1 MSAVDTEAKG
11 KLDFKVKID
20 QTAAC
25 QRHIVVTVPRA
36 EIDRYFRE
44 AYSEIAPRADLPGF
58 RQGKIPRKLLESRF
72 KKTVADQV
80 KSSLVMD
87 SLQQITEG
95 GDISAIAEPDMDYGA
110 VKLPDSGDFTFE
122 FKIEVRPE
130 FQSPKWEGL
139 KLTKT
144 EFTLTDQEVETQL
157 VRTLDRITP
166 GEPWDGE
173 AQLGDRLIL
182 DGEFSQ
188 GGRRISGF
196 EESLVILRAE
206 LSLADCIIENFGEL
220 MTGSKEGDRISTKV
234 KIMETS
240 LNEALRGQEVDATF
254 KVVEI
259 RRVNVEALN
268 STQLSSLGF
277 DDTEEFSTQLSS
289 LGFDDTEELRD
300 FVRSELTRQ
309 SEYHQNQLL
318 RDQITK
324 ELTVGADW
332 ELPTG
337 MVRRQAERELQRRV
351 LEMRRNGFSDDQIRT
366 VVNSMRRNIE
376 ELTRGALREHFV
388 LEKLAEDLKIEPT
401 DEQYEAE
408 IKLISEQSDST
419 VRQVKAKL
427 DRTGQM
433 DALRNQIIERLV
445 IERIVA
451 ASDLTTVKGDSIL
464 KKEPKEFA
472 VEFLVAPVS
481 QSLPEAKYDDLPEDG
496 ADDKSPVK
504 PT

>member
-144 EFTLTDQEVETQL
+144 EFTLTEQEVETQL

-173 AQLGDRLIL
+173 AQLGDRLVL
-182 DGEFSQ
+182 DAEFSQ

-220 MTGSKEGDRISTKV
+220 MSGSKEGDRISTKV
-234 KIMETS
+234 KVMETS

-268 STQLSSLGF
+268 SAQLSSLGF
-277 DDTEEFSTQLSS
+277 DDT
-289 LGFDDTEELRD
+289 DELRD

-332 ELPTG
+332 ELPSG

-351 LEMRRNGFSDDQIRT
+351 LEMRRNGFSDDQI
-366 VVNSMRRNIE
+366 
-376 ELTRGALREHFV
+376 
-388 LEKLAEDLKIEPT
+388 AEDLKIEPT
-401 DEQYEAE
+401 EEQYEAE

>member
-277 DDTEEFSTQLSS
+277 DDTEE
-289 LGFDDTEELRD
+289 LRD

-388 LEKLAEDLKIEPT
+388 LEKIAEDLKIEPT

-408 IKLISEQSDST
+408 IKLISDQSDST

-496 ADDKSPVK
+496 ADDNSPVK